1 MSQDLNY
8 SQKWI
13 DQKLPCFKV
22 DPSNIVVLESPDEF
36 YLQLKVIIFNKKIN
50 FSNK

>member
-1 MSQDLNY
+1 MSTDLNY

-22 DPSNIVVLESPDEF
+22 DPSNIVVLKSPDQF
-36 YLQLKVIIFNKKIN
+36 YLQLKVIV
-50 FSNK
+50 